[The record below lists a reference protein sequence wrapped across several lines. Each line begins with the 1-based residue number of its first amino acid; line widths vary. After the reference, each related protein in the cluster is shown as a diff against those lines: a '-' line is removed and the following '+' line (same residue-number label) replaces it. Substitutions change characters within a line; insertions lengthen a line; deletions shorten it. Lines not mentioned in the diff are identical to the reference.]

1 MLTHR
6 VPIIAS
12 GSRITTNLK
21 NFKEAKEGQVAH
33 YTHVIF
39 SMVFFYWVFSCYCLG
54 GGGGGRLTYFIGAE
68 AVARLSAPVHHCR
81 RGGEGGHSAASR
93 ADLQRFIN
101 GDQSV

>member
-54 GGGGGRLTYFIGAE
+54 GGGGVG
-68 AVARLSAPVHHCR
+68 
-81 RGGEGGHSAASR
+81 
-93 ADLQRFIN
+93 
-101 GDQSV
+101 